1 MFHRWLPLAVT
12 VSLAVTASGRG
23 DAFDNYVNPILRK
36 VPAADGVKEIKQLT
50 PSMIA
55 DNDRVLPDTSAAL
68 IVVQTNDNRLA
79 KLLVQPARRKVDAE
93 KSVPILLIDRFVTYK
108 EGEERTVLASGRNVY
123 LFPGFHFHLDIGQV
137 VPESLGGDIRF
148 VVDGAKSFLEPVAK
162 AKMYLLTKALPEATP
177 RKGPRLVVGE
187 TFEAGYFNGTYKLY
201 NDGRRSGS
209 LKLMV
214 GERGEIAGSYYS
226 DRDGQKYD
234 VKGKIGTPLYSVQ
247 FTIRFPRTEQTFQ
260 GWMFTG
266 DGKAIAGFARME
278 EHETGFYALRV
289 EEE

>member
-1 MFHRWLPLAVT
+1 MSHRWLPLAVAAC
-12 VSLAVTASGRG
+12 LAITGRVHA
-23 DAFDNYVNPILRK
+23 DAFDNYVNSILQK
-36 VPAADGVKEIKQLT
+36 VPGADGVKEITQLT

-55 DNDRVLPDTSAAL
+55 DNDRVLPGTSAAL

-108 EGEERTVLASGRNVY
+108 EGEERTILASGKNVY
-123 LFPGFHFHLDIGQV
+123 LFPGFRFQLDIGQV

-148 VVDGAKSFLEPVAK
+148 MADASRSFLEPIGK
-162 AKMYLLTKALPEATP
+162 AKLYLLTKPLPEAAP
-177 RKGPRLVVGE
+177 KKGPKLVVGE
-187 TFEAGYFNGTYKLY
+187 TFETGYFNGTYKLY

-209 LKLMV
+209 LKLTV
-214 GERGEIAGSYYS
+214 GENGEVAGSFYS

-234 VKGKIGTPLYSVQ
+234 VKGKIGTPLHSLQ
-247 FTIRFPRTEQTFQ
+247 FTVKFPRTEQVFQ

-266 DGKAIAGFARME
+266 DGKAIAGFARIQE
-278 EHETGFYALRV
+278 RDTGFYALRV